1 MTARSIRRIDGG
13 RVLPCTDRTVIERG
27 TVVLDDDRIA
37 WVGPTERVPAE
48 YTDVESVDAA
58 GLTVMPGLIDAHMH
72 ISFGEARSEE
82 ELSIHTPAA
91 YRAIRASV
99 DAGRVLRAGVTTAC
113 DPGGP
118 QGIAVAVR
126 DAIEAGLVEGPR
138 LSAAGRQISSQQG
151 IGDTLP
157 SWVGQLSSSFG
168 VLVRG
173 VDDIV
178 QEIRDEVKD
187 GVDLIKIAGSGPGT
201 EEYGAFSRPE
211 LDAAVAEAH
220 RLGRPITIHARSRQ
234 AVADAAEAGFDWIMH
249 ASYMDA
255 RTLDRVIERDIPLVP
270 AMTLLVNSLEGGDA
284 MTPSAADGIRREL
297 DAAVSILSKAAAG
310 GATLIAGS
318 ESGFAVTPYG
328 QWHTR
333 ELELFVELLGM
344 NDHDALLCMTRN
356 AARATPRHGADVG
369 TLEPGKFADI
379 LVVDGEPE
387 RDVTVLAD
395 RSRMRAVIK
404 GGVDV
409 TGPVLGPRP
418 RRPFERTRLYASAPH
433 ERRAAPTQLPET
445 EPAP

>member
-1 MTARSIRRIDGG
+1 MIVRRIEGG
-13 RVLPCTDRTVIERG
+13 RILRCTDRDVIDPG
-27 TVVLDDDRIA
+27 TLVLDGDRIA
-37 WVGPTERVPAE
+37 WVGPSDQVPDE
-48 YTDVESVDAA
+48 YGAAATTDAS
-58 GLTVMPGLIDAHMH
+58 GLTVMPGLVDAHMH

-82 ELSIHTPAA
+82 ELSIHTPVA

-126 DAIEAGLVEGPR
+126 DAIEAGLVDGPR
-138 LSAAGRQISSQQG
+138 LSAAGRQISTQQG

-157 SWVGQLSSSFG
+157 GWIGPLPSAFG

-201 EEYGAFSRPE
+201 EEYGAFSPHE
-211 LDAAVAEAH
+211 LRAAAVEAH
-220 RLGRPITIHARSRQ
+220 RLGRPITVHARSRK
-234 AVADAAEAGFDWIMH
+234 AVADAVDAGFDWIMH
-249 ASYMDA
+249 ASFMDSP
-255 RTLDRVIERDIPLVP
+255 TLEQVIERDIPLVP

-284 MTPSAADGIRREL
+284 LPPAAADGIRREL
-297 DAAVSILSKAAAG
+297 DSAVSILAKAVAD

-318 ESGFAVTPYG
+318 ESGFVMTPYG
-328 QWHTR
+328 EWHTR
-333 ELELFVELLGM
+333 ELELFVDLLGM

-356 AARATPRHGADVG
+356 AARATPRHGTDVG
-369 TLEPGKFADI
+369 TLTPGKFADA
-379 LVVDGEPE
+379 LLVDGKPDQ
-387 RDVTVLAD
+387 DVRILAD
-395 RSRMRAVIK
+395 RTRLRGVIK

-409 TGPVLGPRP
+409 AGEAPGPRQ
-418 RRPFERTRLYASAPH
+418 RQSFERTRLYSTTPY
-433 ERRAAPTQLPET
+433 RRPQPEVQ
-445 EPAP
+445 P